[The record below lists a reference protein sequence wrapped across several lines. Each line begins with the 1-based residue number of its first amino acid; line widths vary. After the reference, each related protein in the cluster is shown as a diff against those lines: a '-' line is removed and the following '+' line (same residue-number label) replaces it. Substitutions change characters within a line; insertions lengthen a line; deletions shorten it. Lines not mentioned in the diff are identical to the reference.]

1 VSVDP
6 AGLDRD
12 ELLVLVAELVAQIAV
27 MRSELEELRRRM
39 SSDSSNS
46 SRPPSSDSPFVK
58 RPAPKGSALRKK
70 SGRKPGK
77 QPGAPGSTMRQ
88 VENPDAIIVCP
99 PSACAGCG
107 GDLTGAPVY
116 GTQRRQVFEVV
127 EPPPPKVTEYRVISK
142 SCLCCGTVT
151 VGEAPVFAQGRAQ
164 WGPGVLARAVWLSI
178 GQHIPYQ
185 RTAIVLAALAGL
197 KLSTGFLVKARRRA
211 AARLETFMEHVRT
224 LLHRAGLLHVDETTA
239 RTGGSLKYLHVA
251 CNDQYTAMHVGGRA
265 IADID
270 AGGILPGYTGI
281 LVRDGYSGYQHL
293 TGALHVWC
301 GAHSL
306 RDLKGLYDA
315 DPAGQAGANAMADTL
330 VLMLNAT
337 YAARAEGRDSLS
349 DGQLATFRSYY
360 AGAIARMRQDNAAA
374 ATILHQ
380 RGNTLANRFDQHRD
394 MILRFLFDL
403 AAPFSNNA
411 AEREVRGVKVH
422 QRVAGCWRT
431 LAGLADY
438 AVIHSYLST
447 AAKWG
452 VDHLDALTRLFHGEP
467 WLPPDPA

>member
-1 VSVDP
+1 ME
-6 AGLDRD
+6 RD
-12 ELLVLVAELVAQIAV
+12 ELLVLVAEMAAQIVAL
-27 MRSELEELRRRM
+27 RSEVEKLRRRV

-58 RPAPKGSALRKK
+58 RPEPKGSAMRRK
-70 SGRKPGK
+70 SGLKPGK
-77 QPGAPGSTMRQ
+77 QHGAPGSTMRQ
-88 VENPDAIIVCP
+88 VENPDATILCTP
-99 PSACAGCG
+99 PACAGCG
-107 GDLTGAPVY
+107 GDLADAPVY
-116 GTQRRQVFEVV
+116 GTQTRQVFEAA
-127 EPPPPKVTEYRVISK
+127 EPVPPKVTEYRVLSK
-142 SCLCCGTVT
+142 TCLCCGTVT
-151 VGEAPVFAQGRAQ
+151 IGEAPVFAQGRAQ

-178 GQHIPYQ
+178 QQHIPYQ
-185 RTAIVLAALAGL
+185 RTAIVLATLAGL
-197 KLSTGFLVKARRRA
+197 KVSTGFLVKARRRA
-211 AARLETFMEHVRT
+211 AAKLEVFMERVRA

-239 RTGGSLKYLHVA
+239 RTEGSLKYLHVA
-251 CNDQYTAMHVGGRA
+251 CNEQFTAMHVGGRA

-270 AGGILPGYTGI
+270 GGGILPGYAGV
-281 LVRDGYSGYQHL
+281 LVRDGYSGYAHL
-293 TGALHVWC
+293 TDALHVWC

-315 DPAGQAGANAMADTL
+315 DPESQTGASVMADTL

-337 YAARAEGRDSLS
+337 HQARAEGHHSLS
-349 DGQLATFRSYY
+349 EEQLSTFRSYY
-360 AGAIARMRQDNAAA
+360 AGAIARMRQDNTAGT
-374 ATILHQ
+374 TILHQ

-403 AAPFSNNA
+403 AVPFSNNA

-452 VDHLDALTRLFHGEP
+452 IDHLDALIRLFRGEP
-467 WLPPDPA
+467 WLPSDPATG